1 MMTYTYRK
9 AKSEERE
16 QCIELANYV
25 FSTAHRPH
33 DFETLIPKVY
43 GQGRDC
49 APLHLA
55 AVREDGRFRAEVA
68 VLPEQLHVCG
78 QTLNAGFIGTV
89 CVHPKERGAGH
100 MKRLMHDTLKELK
113 SACDLAVLDGQR
125 QRYEYFGFSR
135 GSLEAVYKLHETN
148 IRHKEK
154 ELRLNDYTFQPVPLK
169 NPAAGMVPD
178 GSASGDSLRHVSG
191 AAEQSLPFITYAAR
205 ANQTRPLFVE
215 RPQELIL
222 PTLCS
227 FQGQPVAIRKGDQ
240 LSGYLVLAADDE
252 ISELFLEDDRQAASV
267 LGSYLRQ
274 QGLPELHIHL
284 PLHQKEAC
292 AAVGALAETE
302 QTVQPPSRMFRI
314 FSFEKVL
321 SAFLSLQAEIRP
333 LTPGRLE
340 LWIDSSPLTVTCDGS
355 KVRTEQTASPG
366 AVHLTAFQAQELFLS
381 GSMLAGRIPASIPE
395 ALREHLRIPQGW
407 FPLPLFWYPA
417 DTF

>member
-43 GQGRDC
+43 GEGRDC

-169 NPAAGMVPD
+169 NPAAGM
-178 GSASGDSLRHVSG
+178 GS
-191 AAEQSLPFITYAAR
+191 
-205 ANQTRPLFVE
+205 
-215 RPQELIL
+215 
-222 PTLCS
+222 
-227 FQGQPVAIRKGDQ
+227 
-240 LSGYLVLAADDE
+240 
-252 ISELFLEDDRQAASV
+252 
-267 LGSYLRQ
+267 
-274 QGLPELHIHL
+274 
-284 PLHQKEAC
+284 
-292 AAVGALAETE
+292 
-302 QTVQPPSRMFRI
+302 
-314 FSFEKVL
+314 
-321 SAFLSLQAEIRP
+321 
-333 LTPGRLE
+333 
-340 LWIDSSPLTVTCDGS
+340 
-355 KVRTEQTASPG
+355 
-366 AVHLTAFQAQELFLS
+366 
-381 GSMLAGRIPASIPE
+381 
-395 ALREHLRIPQGW
+395 
-407 FPLPLFWYPA
+407 
-417 DTF
+417 